1 MQAPSQHRGGIVG
14 QHQGHKNFCKSSELL
29 ELLSRSPL
37 AQNHEHLVRHLAG
50 PVSRW
55 VAPVFRD
62 ERAVAYILAEPKRR
76 AVWNAVLA
84 TGRYRERDG
93 DELFEQLLTLSGKTL
108 VSSAY
113 GSCPPGFIT
122 LLGLC
127 SETGHP
133 PEFYQFWHDF
143 LGDDDGTLIS
153 QIASSRVPVWELYR
167 VLKALPPEL
176 QTIPIAQRLSESGA
190 TMRFVDAVAW
200 MQGGKP
206 SDAVWRDVR
215 KKLESGASPRK
226 LLDVM
231 LNSAQCPAPH
241 LVDERFRHIATVGE
255 LRDAARRYENCL
267 GMDFSI
273 EQALTGEQQFYEW
286 RGDGEPCIVSIT
298 NDKPFGYTVGSI
310 KGVGNVETDVET
322 YLSVVAALS
331 EHGVVERSGVVDL
344 VSAVPRSFGRRR
356 ERDVESIWG

>member
-1 MQAPSQHRGGIVG
+1 V
-14 QHQGHKNFCKSSELL
+14 
-29 ELLSRSPL
+29 

-62 ERAVAYILAEPKRR
+62 ERAVGYILAEPNRR

-84 TGRYRERDG
+84 TGRHRGCDS
-93 DELFEQLLTLSGKTL
+93 DELFEQLLTLSGKAL

-133 PEFYQFWHDF
+133 PEFYQFWHGF

-153 QIASSRVPVWELYR
+153 QIASSLVPVFELYR
-167 VLKALPPEL
+167 VLKVLPEPL
-176 QTIPIAQRLSESGA
+176 RTIGIAQRLGESGA
-190 TMRFVDAVAW
+190 TMRFIDAVTW
-200 MQGGKP
+200 MHGGKP
-206 SDAVWRDVR
+206 SDALWRDVG
-215 KKLESGASPRK
+215 KKLESGTSPRK

-231 LNSAQCPAPH
+231 LNDARCPAPH
-241 LVDERFRHIATVGE
+241 IVDELFRHIATVQQ
-255 LRDAARRYENCL
+255 LRDAARRFENCL
-267 GMDFSI
+267 GMDFTI
-273 EQALTGEQQFYEW
+273 EEALRGETQFYEW
-286 RGDGEPCIVSIT
+286 RGDGEPAIVSI
-298 NDKPFGYTVGSI
+298 NSDKPFGYTVGSI
-310 KGVGNVETDVET
+310 KGVGNVESDVET
-322 YLSVVAALS
+322 YLNITAALA
-331 EHGVVERSGVVDL
+331 EHGVVERSGVVDM

-356 ERDVESIWG
+356 ERDVEIIFG